1 MRMHWF
7 ELADVEWYPRT
18 LAEAGHAYLRRLEEL
33 AKVDVPL
40 AERVGQAL
48 EESGAERWVDLASG
62 AGGPAPSIRARLA
75 AEGRPVPLTL
85 TDRAP
90 DPEALAAAA
99 EADGVEVHPEA
110 VDATSVPTALPG
122 LRTLFNALHHF
133 PDGPAR
139 AALSDAVAKKQ
150 PILTAEL
157 SERTLPNV
165 LGSLLIPLFVLLIM
179 PTVRPLRLSWIVF
192 TYLIP
197 ILPLTIW
204 WDGLVSHLRTHSQD
218 ELRALTEGLDDY
230 EWTIGQDSLGP
241 GRITW
246 LFGRPRA

>member
-1 MRMHWF
+1 MRLHWF
-7 ELADVEWYPRT
+7 ELADLDGYPRT

-40 AERVGQAL
+40 AKRVGHAL
-48 EESGAERWVDLASG
+48 EESGVERWVDLASG
-62 AGGPAPSIRARLA
+62 AGGPAPSVRARLA
-75 AEGRPVPLTL
+75 SEGRVVPLTL
-85 TDRAP
+85 TDRSP

-99 EADGVEVHPEA
+99 EADGVDVHSEP
-110 VDATSVPTALPG
+110 VDATTVPESLPG
-122 LRTLFNALHHF
+122 LRTIFNALHHF
-133 PDGPAR
+133 PDASAR
-139 AALSDAVAKKQ
+139 AVLEDAVAKKQ

-165 LGSLLIPLFVLLIM
+165 LSSILIPIFVLLIM

-197 ILPLTIW
+197 ILPLAIW
-204 WDGLVSHLRTHSQD
+204 WDGLVSHLRTHSPK

-230 EWTIGQDSLGP
+230 EWTIGQDRFGP
-241 GRITW
+241 GKITW